1 MSDVTGAG
9 PTQGTSNQGRDPI
22 GEAEANAEAYRNM
35 ASDEQVAGTHDMAYY
50 LRLQRAMM
58 EEQQAYSAISN
69 IMKARSDAALNA
81 VRNFR

>member
-1 MSDVTGAG
+1 MSDVTGVGQVQSA
-9 PTQGTSNQGRDPI
+9 SIDPI
-22 GEAEANAEAYRNM
+22 AEAESNAEAYKKM
-35 ASDEQVAGTHDMAYY
+35 ASDDQVAGSHDMVYY
-50 LRLQRAMM
+50 LKLQRAMM

>member
-1 MSDVTGAG
+1 MSDVTPVGGGQG
-9 PTQGTSNQGRDPI
+9 PGSQSDPI
-22 GEAEANAEAYRNM
+22 QEAEANAEAYRNM

-50 LRLQRAMM
+50 LKLQRAMM

>member
-1 MSDVTGAG
+1 MSDVTGVG
-9 PTQGTSNQGRDPI
+9 SGQGTGQAGDPI
-22 GEAEANAEAYRNM
+22 AEAEANAEAYKSM
-35 ASDEQVAGTHDMAYY
+35 ATDEQVAGSHDMVYY
-50 LRLQRAMM
+50 LKLQRAMM

>member
-1 MSDVTGAG
+1 MSDVTGIG
-9 PTQGTSNQGRDPI
+9 QGQGTGSQGRDPI
-22 GEAEANAEAYRNM
+22 REAEANAQGYKRM
-35 ASDEQVAGTHDMAYY
+35 ASDEVAGSQDMAYY

>member
-1 MSDVTGAG
+1 MIDTTGVTSS
-9 PTQGTSNQGRDPI
+9 QGTSSPGSDPI
-22 GEAEANAEAYRNM
+22 REAEANAEAYRSM
-35 ASDEQVAGTHDMAYY
+35 AGDEQVAGTRDMAYY

>member
-1 MSDVTGAG
+1 MTEVITGVG
-9 PTQGTSNQGRDPI
+9 SQDGQGRDLI
-22 GEAEANAEAYRNM
+22 AEAEANAEAYKEM
-35 ASDEQVAGTHDMAYY
+35 AGDEEVAGSHDMAYY
-50 LRLQRAMM
+50 LKLQRAMM